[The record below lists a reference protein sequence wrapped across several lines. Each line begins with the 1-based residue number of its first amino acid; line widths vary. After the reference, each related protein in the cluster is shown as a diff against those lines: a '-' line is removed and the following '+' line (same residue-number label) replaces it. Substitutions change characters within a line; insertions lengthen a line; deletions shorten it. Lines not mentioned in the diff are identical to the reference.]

1 MLRQFV
7 SYSLLLLVLGCGGSS
22 GPALHPVSGKVTKGG
37 KPLANVSVTFS
48 PVAGGISSGGRT
60 DADGKFALLCQNG
73 KAGAVE
79 GKHKV
84 VLKVVDVTSGASSDP
99 MAARDAMMKARESQM
114 KGGRNG
120 APAAEK
126 KGGEIPET
134 YADPKASPLEYNV
147 AAGSND
153 FDIVIP

>member
-7 SYSLLLLVLGCGGSS
+7 CISVFAFVLGCGGAS

-84 VLKVVDVTSGASSDP
+84 VLQVVDVTSGAASDP
-99 MAARDAMMKARESQM
+99 MAARDAMMKAREAQM
-114 KGGRNG
+114 SGGKKG

-134 YADPKASPLEYNV
+134 YADPKATPLEYNV
-147 AAGSND
+147 AAGTND

>member
-7 SYSLLLLVLGCGGSS
+7 CCSLMLFVFGCGGSS

-48 PVAGGISSGGRT
+48 PAGGGISSGGRT
-60 DADGKFALLCQNG
+60 DADGRFALLCQNG
-73 KAGAVE
+73 KAGAIE

-84 VLKVVDVTSGASSDP
+84 VLQVVDVTSGASSDP
-99 MAARDAMMKARESQM
+99 MAARDAMMKAREAQM

-126 KGGEIPET
+126 KGGDIPET
-134 YADPKASPLEYNV
+134 YADPKATPLEYSVV
-147 AAGSND
+147 AGNND